1 MLPNS
6 NKGTSKEL
14 EKQLNL
20 DMLAYLGI
28 CRNRQLLWKRENVAH
43 TLLKA
48 VMSSQ
53 INVLDSPTPPPSPP

>member
-20 DMLAYLGI
+20 DMLA
-28 CRNRQLLWKRENVAH
+28 
-43 TLLKA
+43 
-48 VMSSQ
+48 SQ
-53 INVLDSPTPPPSPP
+53 DMPYQAAIMEKEKKWHILY